1 MDARQGIKTA
11 WLSLSSWRIGG
22 HQSRA
27 SKVVEATTAKIAAA
41 APAQPGLMQWTKI
54 ADVLTGGIGSAVRA
68 GQLQS
73 SASQQLDA
81 ASYALDILKFEL
93 AAVMRDEAP
102 VAVATSVAK
111 IVLPLRPLQ
120 DQQSLAA

>member
-11 WLSLSSWRIGG
+11 WLSLFSWRIVG

-27 SKVVEATTAKIAAA
+27 SKSVETTTAKVAAP
-41 APAQPGLMQWTKI
+41 APAQPGLLQWSKI
-54 ADVLTGGIGSAVRA
+54 ADVLAGGIGSAVRA

-93 AAVMRDEAP
+93 AAAMRNEAP
-102 VAVATSVAK
+102 VAVATSVVK
-111 IVLPLRPLQ
+111 IFLPLRPLQ